1 MANLP
6 EDRGPDSLR
15 VAKLDLENPIHFGIV
30 NNKEN
35 NPNAHITHNGKNSII
50 AMSVKSGN
58 EAPPSQSSKYPSFDT
73 ETEPYNPK
81 QVPTHGPE
89 NKLKKSKPIKKR
101 LKEDRPAPTVS
112 KTTTNTAKPGRAAI
126 IEAERQRVND
136 LLKKKA
142 ALKNK
147 KNNGL

>member
-1 MANLP
+1 MSSLP

-15 VAKLDLENPIHFGIV
+15 VAKLDLKNPIHFGIV
-30 NNKEN
+30 NNQEN
-35 NPNAHITHNGKNSII
+35 NSNVHITHGGKAPII
-50 AMSVKSGN
+50 AMPVKSGN
-58 EAPPSQSSKYPSFDT
+58 EAPPAQSSKYPSFDT

-81 QVPTHGPE
+81 QGPTHGPE
-89 NKLKKSKPIKKR
+89 NKPKKYKPIKKR
-101 LKEDRPAPTVS
+101 LKEDKPAPTVS
-112 KTTTNTAKPGRAAI
+112 KTTTNTDKPGRAAI